1 MKKEYLKRIKFVSEN
16 KMVVDGEHKVTKNAG
31 PKKGFIFNGKD
42 GSKLKFQTEEEL
54 FEFLDEMTDSS
65 SAGGMELPFVP
76 LSKREF
82 KNRKAAPYNQVVTGL
97 YTESEAVALAE
108 KMVKEALVSEASG
121 DYPAKEMI
129 EKYKAANKKES
140 EKAIKDIEEGI
151 KIVYEKP
158 LAAFPINYY
167 RDDNDYNKDG
177 VPNQYK
183 NNNTLLDLKYDGITD
198 EAKKWFT
205 SQIKAGGKTAEDMA
219 KAAKRKA
226 EIQDKNPLNN
236 AVYVGNDMELSKV
249 NTEKSKDGMPRTG
262 VAMLGFSL
270 NENKMYKF
278 KFESDKYDFGRNRS
292 QLAEAIPNKV
302 KQDNTKF
309 QMQDGKG
316 NLFMLEWANGEAV
329 ILEHRNLIA
338 EQKLNEKVDKLFNYN
353 NTEKRPKQKKV
364 DFDYFTKEK
373 IDEDIVTRGIM
384 QNRKQDS
391 RSKALTN
398 QAMERLKNRYFSFF
412 NDKNLI
418 LKTPRIS
425 SPQNHVLQSIDLDT
439 IGLKHFFKHF
449 YNSESDK
456 KSLGNLEITLW
467 FKNQDNGDSVG
478 IRYKPFNDEI
488 YSIYGR
494 DVDSIKDIEFDAV
507 GVGKMLK
514 FIFGCRALLIEIFEG
529 SEVVNTEILNSPS
542 QITKSDFS
550 RFAET
555 KTKPEENKT
564 KKGFFNRFF
573 NEELDED
580 IVTKSIMQN
589 KKDDLRSQR
598 LTTSAFYRLKA
609 KYFREF
615 EEKTIE
621 IWNKNGGSRVYYIKQ
636 INLPDFNIFKKY
648 LENAT
653 TFDGRTQITYR
664 QVNDLTFSF
673 DLGTESESGRGIVIT
688 YNPKLDKLM
697 LRNDIDDFPTIELK
711 TSQSYFFDAKGVNII
726 LKIIAA
732 YRLMLKE
739 VFENTELEQT
749 FSEPSQITKSYFPR
763 S

>member
-76 LSKREF
+76 ASDSEF

-158 LAAFPINYY
+158 LAAFPPNYY

-198 EAKKWFT
+198 EAKEWFT

-226 EIQDKNPLNN
+226 EIQDKNPLND

-278 KFESDKYDFGRNRS
+278 KFESDKYDFGRNRA

-373 IDEDIVTRGIM
+373 KDLKESVENESLTQYGIKELRDGLTFEDIKTKFPWILEAKIENAVLGLLDKKFLIWYDVDWYDGDLYKSIWKNGRWYSGSWYDGIWYDGIWKGGEWKNGIWKNGIWNYGHWEKGVWYDGIWKNGIWDGGYWFGGTWE
-384 QNRKQDS
+384 QGKIPDS
-391 RSKALTN
+391 KLRPQGDTEDYITVEFPPNKYKYL
-398 QAMERLKNRYFSFF
+398 QP
-412 NDKNLI
+412 
-418 LKTPRIS
+418 KTP
-425 SPQNHVLQSIDLDT
+425 
-439 IGLKHFFKHF
+439 
-449 YNSESDK
+449 K
-456 KSLGNLEITLW
+456 K
-467 FKNQDNGDSVG
+467 
-478 IRYKPFNDEI
+478 P
-488 YSIYGR
+488 
-494 DVDSIKDIEFDAV
+494 
-507 GVGKMLK
+507 
-514 FIFGCRALLIEIFEG
+514 
-529 SEVVNTEILNSPS
+529 
-542 QITKSDFS
+542 
-550 RFAET
+550 
-555 KTKPEENKT
+555 
-564 KKGFFNRFF
+564 
-573 NEELDED
+573 
-580 IVTKSIMQN
+580 
-589 KKDDLRSQR
+589 
-598 LTTSAFYRLKA
+598 
-609 KYFREF
+609 
-615 EEKTIE
+615 
-621 IWNKNGGSRVYYIKQ
+621 
-636 INLPDFNIFKKY
+636 
-648 LENAT
+648 
-653 TFDGRTQITYR
+653 
-664 QVNDLTFSF
+664 
-673 DLGTESESGRGIVIT
+673 
-688 YNPKLDKLM
+688 
-697 LRNDIDDFPTIELK
+697 
-711 TSQSYFFDAKGVNII
+711 
-726 LKIIAA
+726 
-732 YRLMLKE
+732 
-739 VFENTELEQT
+739 
-749 FSEPSQITKSYFPR
+749 
-763 S
+763 

>member
-65 SAGGMELPFVP
+65 SAGGTELPFVP
-76 LSKREF
+76 ASDSEF

-158 LAAFPINYY
+158 LAAFPPNYY
-167 RDDNDYNKDG
+167 RDNNDYNGDG

-183 NNNTLLDLKYDGITD
+183 NNNTLLNLEYDFITD
-198 EAKKWFT
+198 EAKEWFT

-226 EIQDKNPLNN
+226 EIQDQNPLNN
-236 AVYVGNDMELSKV
+236 AVYVGNDMELSTVK
-249 NTEKSKDGMPRTG
+249 TEKSKDGMPRTG

-364 DFDYFTKEK
+364 DFDYFTKKSTLRENEENNT
-373 IDEDIVTRGIM
+373 DSLTFNVNGTRFKVYSDGSLQRLGSEPMDYGDTKMIGATTYYGFG
-384 QNRKQDS
+384 NR
-391 RSKALTN
+391 
-398 QAMERLKNRYFSFF
+398 RLKKSDVDITLEQIFENPDTLVGAFP
-412 NDKNLI
+412 LI
-418 LKTPRIS
+418 LHNGS
-425 SPQNHVLQSIDLDT
+425 VLM
-439 IGLKHFFKHF
+439 
-449 YNSESDK
+449 N
-456 KSLGNLEITLW
+456 LGGATNREKDHKVLW
-467 FKNQDNGDSVG
+467 VK
-478 IRYKPFNDEI
+478 
-488 YSIYGR
+488 
-494 DVDSIKDIEFDAV
+494 
-507 GVGKMLK
+507 
-514 FIFGCRALLIEIFEG
+514 
-529 SEVVNTEILNSPS
+529 
-542 QITKSDFS
+542 
-550 RFAET
+550 
-555 KTKPEENKT
+555 
-564 KKGFFNRFF
+564 
-573 NEELDED
+573 
-580 IVTKSIMQN
+580 
-589 KKDDLRSQR
+589 
-598 LTTSAFYRLKA
+598 
-609 KYFREF
+609 
-615 EEKTIE
+615 
-621 IWNKNGGSRVYYIKQ
+621 
-636 INLPDFNIFKKY
+636 
-648 LENAT
+648 
-653 TFDGRTQITYR
+653 
-664 QVNDLTFSF
+664 
-673 DLGTESESGRGIVIT
+673 
-688 YNPKLDKLM
+688 
-697 LRNDIDDFPTIELK
+697 
-711 TSQSYFFDAKGVNII
+711 
-726 LKIIAA
+726 
-732 YRLMLKE
+732 
-739 VFENTELEQT
+739 
-749 FSEPSQITKSYFPR
+749 
-763 S
+763 